1 MFTMTGK
8 HDLHLNDDTGALSDD
23 HDLSSLIAGANIQ
36 NAGGLKS
43 QTLQFHTALG
53 HDFLELFAKE
63 DEDEEDDEA
72 AGNVLSA
79 DDLNPDEEE

>member
-1 MFTMTGK
+1 MGELKTSKSGEEEDLGLLNGKSTHNIMFTMTGK

-43 QTLQFHTALG
+43 
-53 HDFLELFAKE
+53 
-63 DEDEEDDEA
+63 
-72 AGNVLSA
+72 
-79 DDLNPDEEE
+79 